1 MVEWYVNY
9 GFFCEWVIGMV
20 VNVSCESGLD
30 ECVVGDN
37 GKVVGFYQWY
47 FDCQVLYEKIF
58 G

>member
-37 GKVVGFYQWY
+37 GKVVGFY
-47 FDCQVLYEKIF
+47 
-58 G
+58 